1 MSHTT
6 PSIYPTST
14 NFSQNTYQGHQLGY
28 LSSTN
33 SYNPP
38 ISQHYNSLG
47 HSYTN
52 KSILGNINSLGQ
64 QSLTQGLGPTGL
76 QSSLTQ
82 AALGQT
88 SLGPSSLPSS
98 LGQNVLVSSLAHQ
111 SLGTTS
117 LSTGVLGQTSLGS
130 TALGNSI
137 VPCSYTTT
145 SMANPTFTNPLV
157 ANNPVSLSQSAYNN
171 PNYNNPVTSTLNQY
185 NLPYNP
191 ITTSNYTSNVTFSN
205 PLSSQFNSIP
215 LSGPVGMSIKLK
227 PLEEVEL
234 GNFTIFSN

>member
-6 PSIYPTST
+6 PSMYPSS
-14 NFSQNTYQGHQLGY
+14 NFTQNTGGYQQSHQLAY

-64 QSLTQGLGPTGL
+64 QPLSQGLAQGL
-76 QSSLTQ
+76 PSI
-82 AALGQT
+82 
-88 SLGPSSLPSS
+88 GPSSLPSS
-98 LGQNVLVSSLAHQ
+98 LGQTVLGSSLAHQ
-111 SLGTTS
+111 NLGTTS

-130 TALGNSI
+130 TGLGTSI
-137 VPCSYTTT
+137 VPSSYTTT
-145 SMANPTFTNPLV
+145 SIANPLVV

-171 PNYNNPVTSTLNQY
+171 PNFSNPVTSALNQY
-185 NLPYNP
+185 NLPYNA

-205 PLSSQFNSIP
+205 PLSSQFNNMS

-234 GNFTIFSN
+234 GKCPRDIPGVAPK

>member
-6 PSIYPTST
+6 PSMYPTS
-14 NFSQNTYQGHQLGY
+14 NFTQNTSGYQQSHQLAY
-28 LSSTN
+28 LSATN

-38 ISQHYNSLG
+38 ISQHFNSLG

-64 QSLTQGLGPTGL
+64 QTLGLG
-76 QSSLTQ
+76 QS
-82 AALGQT
+82 LGQA
-88 SLGPSSLPSS
+88 SIGPSSLPSS
-98 LGQNVLVSSLAHQ
+98 LGQTVLGSSLAHQ

-130 TALGNSI
+130 TALGTSI
-137 VPCSYTTT
+137 VPSSYTTT
-145 SMANPTFTNPLV
+145 SIANPTFTNPLV
-157 ANNPVSLSQSAYNN
+157 SNNPVSLSQTTYNN
-171 PNYNNPVTSTLNQY
+171 PNFANPVTSSLNQY
-185 NLPYNP
+185 NLPYNT
-191 ITTSNYTSNVTFSN
+191 ISTSNYASNVTFSN
-205 PLSSQFNSIP
+205 PLSSQFNNMS

-234 GNFTIFSN
+234 GEIFHFDLVD